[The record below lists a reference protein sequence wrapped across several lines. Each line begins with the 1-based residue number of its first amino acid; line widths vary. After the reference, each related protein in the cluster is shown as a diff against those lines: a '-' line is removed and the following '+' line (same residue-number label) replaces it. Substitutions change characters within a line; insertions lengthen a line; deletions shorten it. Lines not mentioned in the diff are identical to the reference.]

1 MHDLGALRRV
11 LVLMV
16 LTLSLLAAGRADA
29 HAKLARSEPPASSTL
44 RGAPPEVRLWFTEN
58 LEPAFSAAQ
67 LLDGERRQVDGAVAQ
82 VDAVNAALLRLRL
95 PALGA
100 GQYRVVYRVVSVDS
114 HVTAGELTFRIG
126 R

>member
-1 MHDLGALRRV
+1 MLLAV
-11 LVLMV
+11 P
-16 LTLSLLAAGRADA
+16 LLAAGLSDA
-29 HAKLARSEPPASSTL
+29 HAKLARSDPPASSTL

-58 LEPAFSAAQ
+58 LEPAFSAAR

-95 PALGA
+95 PPLGP

-114 HVTAGELTFRIG
+114 HVTAGELTFRIV